1 MNEESIQE
9 LIEQIKENGADDK
22 DIDIEHNE
30 TIGSPRDNVDGN
42 AAENNNNTEYLEDH
56 GSDDEPVGG
65 IEDDSALINSDIGI
79 YIEY

>member
-9 LIEQIKENGADDK
+9 LIEQIKENGTDDK

-30 TIGSPRDNVDGN
+30 TIRSPGDNVDGN
-42 AAENNNNTEYLEDH
+42 DAGNNNTTENLEDR
-56 GSDDEPVGG
+56 DDDPVGG

-79 YIEY
+79 YIQY